1 MDYWREKEWE
11 QDMRARVVGQN
22 TGRTQLIDMEPVRVL
37 LVDDNIIYLRT
48 VNALLA
54 NKPEVEVIGCAV
66 SGAEAVE
73 FAESLRP
80 DIVLMDLKMPGIDG
94 FEATRRIKAN
104 SASTRVAIVTACC
117 GHEYHE
123 AAVAAG
129 ADDFIC
135 KDRLTSELR
144 RLVDELR
151 SG

>member
-1 MDYWREKEWE
+1 
-11 QDMRARVVGQN
+11 MRARVIGEN
-22 TGRTQLIDMEPVRVL
+22 LGKTQLIDMEPVRVL

-54 NKPEVEVIGCAV
+54 NKPEVEVVGCAV
-66 SGAEAVE
+66 SGEEAVE
-73 FAESLRP
+73 FAEALRP

-94 FEATRRIKAN
+94 FEATRRIKEN

-117 GHEYHE
+117 GYEYQH
-123 AAVAAG
+123 AAEEAG

-151 SG
+151 SS